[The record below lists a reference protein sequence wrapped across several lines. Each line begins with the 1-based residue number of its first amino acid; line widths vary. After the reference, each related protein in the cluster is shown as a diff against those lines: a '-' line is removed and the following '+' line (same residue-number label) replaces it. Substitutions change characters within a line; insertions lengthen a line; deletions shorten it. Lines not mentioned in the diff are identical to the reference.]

1 MDDESLVNTISGAPA
16 PAAAPNA
23 VSGVARGSAL
33 NLVGSAVT
41 AILSFVVVAVITRG
55 VSKIDAGIVFTATSL
70 FVVVES
76 LARFGAD
83 GGVVHHLAG
92 ALAEGRQKAASNV
105 LLASFLPVAIG
116 SALVGLVIVALAVP
130 LEGLVA
136 GNGSHRLAIVVII
149 AVAMPFAA
157 TYDVMAGATRALGT
171 QRPTVIVERLLRPS
185 VQLIAVGLT
194 VAIGGQ
200 PVAIVAAWIL
210 PYLLSFAV
218 MGVWLR
224 MLLGRSGVPLWS
236 PEWRESLRPVWLF
249 TGPRAAA
256 SFLQNALQRLDIVL
270 VSAIVSLPAAAV
282 YTGATRF
289 VVVGQL
295 GNQAVGYSLQPQ
307 LRRFL
312 VRDQKREA
320 FELFQASTIWI
331 ILVTW
336 PLYLVVISFAPLLVK
351 VFGPQYGAGERSA
364 VIVTSAML
372 VAAACGVVDYALLT
386 VGKSMWNLANVALGL
401 VVNVVLDV
409 VLLPRIGIEG
419 AAIGWALA
427 IVLTNVVPLWQIYR
441 LSGLHPVS
449 KPWAEVIVVALIGFL
464 GLPELGRAV
473 YSRDSI
479 GPLAGL
485 VAGSAGYLGFVFATR
500 SRLRIN
506 ELVTSRRSG
515 GSRPSGTKVR

>member
-1 MDDESLVNTISGAPA
+1 M
-16 PAAAPNA
+16 
-23 VSGVARGSAL
+23 
-33 NLVGSAVT
+33 GSAVT

-55 VSKIDAGIVFTATSL
+55 VSKVDAGIIFTATSL

-92 ALAEGRQKAASNV
+92 ALAESRHKAATDV
-105 LLASFLPVAIG
+105 LLASLLPVAVG
-116 SALVGLVIVALAVP
+116 SALVGLVIVALEVP

-136 GNGSHRLAIVVII
+136 GDGSHRFAIVAII

-171 QRPTVIVERLLRPS
+171 QRPTVIVERLLRPT
-185 VQLIAVGLT
+185 VQLIAVTLT
-194 VAIGGQ
+194 VTIDGQ
-200 PVAIVAAWIL
+200 PVAVVAAWIL
-210 PYLLSFAV
+210 PYVLSFAV
-218 MGVWLR
+218 MGMWLH
-224 MLLGRSGVPLWS
+224 MLLGRADVPLWS
-236 PEWRESLRPVWLF
+236 PEWRQSLRPVWLF

-351 VFGPQYGAGERSA
+351 VFGSQYGAGERSA

-372 VAAACGVVDYALLT
+372 IAAACGVVDYALLT
-386 VGKSMWNLANVALGL
+386 VGKSTWNLANVALGL

-409 VLLPRIGIEG
+409 ILLPQIGIEG
-419 AAIGWALA
+419 AAIGWAVA
-427 IVLTNVVPLWQIYR
+427 IVLTNVVPLWQIYG

-449 KPWAEVIVVALIGFL
+449 KPWAEVIVVALVAFL
-464 GLPELGRAV
+464 ALPELGRTI
-473 YSRDSI
+473 YSQDLI
-479 GPLAGL
+479 GPLVGL
-485 VAGSAGYLGFVFATR
+485 VAGSIGYVGFVWAAR
-500 SRLRIN
+500 SRLRVS
-506 ELVTSRRSG
+506 ELVPSRRSRG
-515 GSRPSGTKVR
+515 DELSRTEVR